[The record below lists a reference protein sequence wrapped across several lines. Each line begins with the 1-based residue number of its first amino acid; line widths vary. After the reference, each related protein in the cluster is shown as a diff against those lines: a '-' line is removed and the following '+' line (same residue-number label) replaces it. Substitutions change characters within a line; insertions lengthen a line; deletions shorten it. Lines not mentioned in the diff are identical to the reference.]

1 MPEVI
6 PTLELK
12 YLNKITDIL
21 IEHQTDVGFNLSRAL
36 KEESDKAGNTTEE
49 LKYKAFTSLLS
60 DLHNADWSVNLT
72 RKGFNLTAPNY
83 SQIDN
88 SKVKEEAKKGLQNN
102 AKEALLSNDE
112 HIQIINKL
120 QNPPIGSKLKPISL
134 IIDDG
139 LELKKELIKINK
151 IKDPEEAKKKL
162 TEVIKPEIYQCVGEE
177 TCPITN
183 QRLID
188 IWRYFRFTWSMPY
201 NPANT
206 RRMPLLI
213 RNGAKPNK
221 PVIGITQFVQP
232 FFNNTGRNE
241 YLHWDNYFSVMK
253 LIKNKILSPDEVVE
267 AFKNILED
275 MLKEI
280 RFDDLIDSKKEITN
294 PDQKT
299 IDKFKKLSLHFSEK
313 EKIDKKRQL
322 DLKNKNKQKQIKSKE
337 TSYLEKSETN
347 KYRKKRSTHLSKIL
361 FAKKIFKEYGLYKN
375 SKKGLSALF
384 QMPDGQRAINIAL
397 FYLRIKIYST
407 QAVDLNVCGSIA
419 PYNELLGGKLV
430 TLLMGSKEVM
440 ENYDNY
446 YKKYE
451 SIISSETAG
460 KKIVKPSK
468 ILFVAV
474 SSLYSIASSQYNRLK
489 LNKKDNPK
497 IKKDINWREAGAT
510 QGFGNYH
517 ISSSTTE
524 YLNTLYKKVNKF
536 ETGDASGDGHSAKN
550 RALMS
555 SLRILMNNP
564 ETILLHSQKKRNYIF
579 YNKKNIYKYLYGL
592 KKVKDFNDF
601 SSIKNITEAWIDR
614 WLNNRIKRQ
623 ETLTKLENLSSKTIY
638 SQFNDFI
645 DNDDLNLFTR

>member
-1 MPEVI
+1 
-6 PTLELK
+6 
-12 YLNKITDIL
+12 
-21 IEHQTDVGFNLSRAL
+21 
-36 KEESDKAGNTTEE
+36 
-49 LKYKAFTSLLS
+49 
-60 DLHNADWSVNLT
+60 
-72 RKGFNLTAPNY
+72 
-83 SQIDN
+83 
-88 SKVKEEAKKGLQNN
+88 
-102 AKEALLSNDE
+102 
-112 HIQIINKL
+112 
-120 QNPPIGSKLKPISL
+120 
-134 IIDDG
+134 
-139 LELKKELIKINK
+139 
-151 IKDPEEAKKKL
+151 
-162 TEVIKPEIYQCVGEE
+162 
-177 TCPITN
+177 
-183 QRLID
+183 
-188 IWRYFRFTWSMPY
+188 MPY

-253 LIKNKILSPDEVVE
+253 LIRDKILSPDEVVE

-299 IDKFKKLSLHFSEK
+299 IDKFKKLALHFSEK
-313 EKIDKKRQL
+313 EKTDKKRQL

-451 SIISSETAG
+451 SIISSDRQQV
-460 KKIVKPSK
+460 KKLSNLLKYYLLQYLVCTISQ
-468 ILFVAV
+468 VANI
-474 SSLYSIASSQYNRLK
+474 IA
-489 LNKKDNPK
+489 
-497 IKKDINWREAGAT
+497 
-510 QGFGNYH
+510 
-517 ISSSTTE
+517 
-524 YLNTLYKKVNKF
+524 
-536 ETGDASGDGHSAKN
+536 
-550 RALMS
+550 
-555 SLRILMNNP
+555 
-564 ETILLHSQKKRNYIF
+564 
-579 YNKKNIYKYLYGL
+579 
-592 KKVKDFNDF
+592 
-601 SSIKNITEAWIDR
+601 
-614 WLNNRIKRQ
+614 
-623 ETLTKLENLSSKTIY
+623 
-638 SQFNDFI
+638 
-645 DNDDLNLFTR
+645 